1 MTVKFCSES
10 LRRIGDQTWRR
21 QGLIVIRG
29 FHRIIGM
36 IEARNMRI
44 MGVYAKAHKLKDE
57 GRTNHKS
64 NGECVSQN
72 RRKYQSVSYFIL
84 LFDFAT
90 SSAFL
95 LQQWAQT
102 LMEEEAPLDQ
112 RKASS
117 YLFKHLSLHPCYL
130 CLKSPKRLFWKW
142 TLFQLYVSR
151 CFY

>member
-1 MTVKFCSES
+1 
-10 LRRIGDQTWRR
+10 
-21 QGLIVIRG
+21 
-29 FHRIIGM
+29 
-36 IEARNMRI
+36 MRI

-95 LQQWAQT
+95 LQQ
-102 LMEEEAPLDQ
+102 
-112 RKASS
+112 
-117 YLFKHLSLHPCYL
+117 
-130 CLKSPKRLFWKW
+130 
-142 TLFQLYVSR
+142 
-151 CFY
+151 